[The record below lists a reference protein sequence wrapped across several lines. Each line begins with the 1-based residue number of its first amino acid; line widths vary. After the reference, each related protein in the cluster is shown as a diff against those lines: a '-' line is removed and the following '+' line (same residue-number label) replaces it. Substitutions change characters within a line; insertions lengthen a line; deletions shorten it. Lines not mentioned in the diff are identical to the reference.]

1 MTRLVFHSSD
11 PIPIVRDRILAEVG
25 EPTVWSL
32 GWPFAKKHKLFCGNV
47 REDGFRLHLIID
59 HRNTY
64 LPVACGRFESQPTG
78 TRVVVQLH
86 SNWIGVTFNILWS
99 LGWTLP
105 LIGGII
111 RYNREATDPGE
122 GLWAVGL
129 PLLMIAFVWVLM
141 IPAELV
147 EDREYERALRKVI
160 QGVDD

>member
-25 EPTVWSL
+25 DPIACSL
-32 GWPFAKKHKLFCGNV
+32 GWPFARKHKLFCGEV

-59 HRNTY
+59 HRNPY
-64 LPVACGRFESQPTG
+64 LPVACGRFESLPTG

-86 SNWIGVTFNILWS
+86 PNCIGLTFNILWS

-105 LIGGII
+105 LIGGIV
-111 RYNREATDPGE
+111 RDNRGTTDSGAW
-122 GLWAVGL
+122 LWAVAF
-129 PLLMIAFVWVLM
+129 PLLMIAFVWIQM

-147 EDREYERALRKVI
+147 EDREYERAFQKVI
-160 QGVDD
+160 QGVG